1 VIVGARGRSP
11 AAGAAR
17 PLRTLLV
24 ANRGEIAVRVI
35 RAAREMGIR
44 SVAAHAEDDAGALFV
59 EIADDARLL
68 PGESPSRT
76 YLSAEAICRAALD
89 AGADAV
95 HPGYGFLA
103 ESAGFARAVREAGLV
118 FVGPPLEAMA
128 LVGSKVAAKALA
140 EKAGVPTVPWAA
152 VEGHGEKEISRAAA
166 KIGYPLLVKASA
178 GGGGKGMR
186 VVARE
191 AELLEAVR
199 IARVEAA
206 AAFGDGE
213 VFLERALSGPRHVEI
228 QILGDA
234 GGRAIAF
241 PERECSIQRRHQK
254 ILEESPSVAVGADLR
269 ARLEEAAVAIA
280 ESSGY
285 VGAGT
290 VEFLL
295 DAGGSF
301 YFLEVNARL
310 QVEHPVTEAVTGIDL
325 VAWQLRLA
333 AGEALPPGLSGLAPR
348 GHAIECRL
356 NAEDPAQGF
365 LPSAGRI
372 ERLLLP
378 TGPGVRVDT
387 GVREGDLVATRYDP
401 LIAKVIAWAEDRPAA
416 IRRIRRAL
424 RETVLLG
431 ITSNAEFLGA
441 LVDHPA
447 FARAETTTDFLTRHG
462 DAMVAQQ
469 EPRETD
475 LAAIALFE
483 AYQRS
488 APGMAGGRDAGV
500 PGSGIDPWDG
510 APGFRCGS

>member
-1 VIVGARGRSP
+1 MTVGARGRSR

-35 RAAREMGIR
+35 RAARELGIR
-44 SVAAHAEDDAGALFV
+44 AVAAHAEDDAGALFV

-68 PGESPSRT
+68 PGESPART

-89 AGADAV
+89 AGADAI

-103 ESAGFARAVREAGLV
+103 ESEAFARAVREAGLV
-118 FVGPPLEAMA
+118 FVGPPPEAMA
-128 LVGSKVAAKALA
+128 RVGSKVAAKALA

-152 VEGHGEKEISRAAA
+152 VEGRDEAEIARAAA
-166 KIGYPLLVKASA
+166 AIGWPLLVKASA

-186 VVARE
+186 AVARE
-191 AELLEAVR
+191 EDLLEAVR
-199 IARVEAA
+199 IARAEAA
-206 AAFGDGE
+206 AAFGEGA
-213 VFLERALSGPRHVEI
+213 VFLERALAGPRHVEI

-234 GGRAIAF
+234 AGRAIAF

-254 ILEESPSVAVGADLR
+254 IVEESPSVAVGDDLR
-269 ARLEEAAVAIA
+269 RRLEEAAVAIA
-280 ESSGY
+280 ESAGY

-310 QVEHPVTEAVTGIDL
+310 QVEHPVTEAVAGIDL

-333 AGEALPPGLSGLAPR
+333 AGEALPPGLSGRSPR
-348 GHAIECRL
+348 GHAIECRV
-356 NAEDPAQGF
+356 NAEDPAHGF
-365 LPSAGRI
+365 LPTAGRI
-372 ERLLLP
+372 ERLAFP
-378 TGPGVRVDT
+378 AGPGVRVDA
-387 GVREGDLVATRYDP
+387 GVREGDLVSTRYDP
-401 LIAKVIAWAEDRPAA
+401 LVAKVIAWAEDRPAA
-416 IRRIRRAL
+416 IRRAARAL

-431 ITSNAEFLGA
+431 VASNVGFLAA
-441 LVDHPA
+441 LLDHPA
-447 FARAETTTDFLTRHG
+447 FARGETTTDFLARHA
-462 DAMVAQQ
+462 DALLAER
-469 EPRETD
+469 EPRDAD

-483 AYQRS
+483 ALRDDGGRAGRGAGDG
-488 APGMAGGRDAGV
+488 APGPGG
-500 PGSGIDPWDG
+500 DPWDR
-510 APGFRCGS
+510 AAGFRCGS